1 MLLKKNKLFWQ
12 NTQLWDISLI
22 LYSIP
27 HGCKTFAIVSFLQ
40 YHYPKCI
47 VLHQS
52 WFAKSAIDGWW
63 SGFSI
68 HLRHPEKIRRYGNS
82 VLVECLLRNKF
93 LACWQVGTSLKMRF
107 FCFMFFESTISNI
120 CVLEQCFT
128 SSLAHIVWTN
138 DRVYHYSFQQIQFF
152 AKIVNSFQT
161 FIFKYLTDFWIRL

>member
-68 HLRHPEKIRRYGNS
+68 HLRHPEKIRRHGNS
-82 VLVECLLRNKF
+82 VLVKCLLRNKF
-93 LACWQVGTSLKMRF
+93 LACWQVT
-107 FCFMFFESTISNI
+107 TWD
-120 CVLEQCFT
+120 FT
-128 SSLAHIVWTN
+128 KNEILLLYVFWIN
-138 DRVYHYSFQQIQFF
+138 Y
-152 AKIVNSFQT
+152 
-161 FIFKYLTDFWIRL
+161 FKYLCFGTVFYFKSSTYCVN